1 MKEDIEH
8 GLIFLEGVGHKGCDT
23 PFQSGPSQLVEQQS
37 ADSMMLEIVSHYES
51 HLSLGAARCAIV
63 PTHREQLTIEFGHEC
78 KSVLVVDA
86 GEIL

>member
-1 MKEDIEH
+1 MEEDIEH
-8 GLIFLEGVGHKGCDT
+8 GVIFLQGVGHKDRDT
-23 PFQSGPSQLVEQQS
+23 PFHGGPSQFVEQQS

-51 HLSLGAARCAIV
+51 HLSLGGVRCAIV

-78 KSVLVVDA
+78 KSVFIIDA